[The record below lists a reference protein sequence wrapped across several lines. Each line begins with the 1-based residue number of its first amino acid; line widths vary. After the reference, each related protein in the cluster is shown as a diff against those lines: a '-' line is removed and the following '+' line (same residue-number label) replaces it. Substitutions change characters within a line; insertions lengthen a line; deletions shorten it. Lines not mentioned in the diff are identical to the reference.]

1 MIKFVVDLKEKVIC
15 AGGGLHADEEA
26 LLLEQG
32 SRQENL
38 WGANYYPDLPE
49 PDCWEYKS
57 MINIRPRDGNTNQM
71 IQSAALRDQ
80 VLALAQWFFGRQS

>member
-15 AGGGLHADEEA
+15 AGGGLHAGEEA

-32 SRQENL
+32 SR
-38 WGANYYPDLPE
+38 LPE

-57 MINIRPRDGNTNQM
+57 MINIRPRDGNTSQM
-71 IQSAALRDQ
+71 IQSAALCAQ
-80 VLALAQWFFGRQS
+80 VMALARWFFGRQR